1 MTDHSSAKLKSP
13 YVETTRSGYDL
24 LNSPLLN
31 KGTAFTE
38 HERDLFHLHGLL
50 PPTISTLEEQV
61 ARRLQALRQLPN
73 DFDRYVF
80 LRGLQDSNEVLFYAL
95 LVRNLEELLPL
106 VYTPTVGVG
115 CQHFSQ
121 AFRKPRGLFL
131 SLPHQ
136 GRIKSILSHPRFDNV
151 EAIVATDGE
160 RVLGLG
166 DQGAGGMG
174 ISIGKLALYSGC
186 GGLHPA
192 TTLPIFLDVGTDN
205 SDRLLDPLYIGWRH
219 ERVRGTAYDEF
230 IEAFITA
237 VIERWPHALL
247 QWEDFSRAN
256 ATRLLE
262 RYRDR
267 LCTFNDDIQ
276 GTAVVAAGT
285 LLAAV
290 NVTGVPMREQR
301 VAILG
306 AGGAGTGISSL
317 LLRAMVEDGLSE
329 DHARRRFYLVD
340 RDGLLV
346 EGMEGLLPFQLPFA
360 QPRDTISGWRLEQ
373 AGKISLVDVINNI
386 RPTVLI
392 GVSGQPGAFS
402 EAVIRSMAASVARP
416 VIFPLSNPTSRAE
429 AIPQDLMTWTD
440 GKAIV
445 GTGSPFPP
453 ILKNGSFVRVDQTN
467 NSYVFPG
474 IGLAA
479 LAVCATRISD
489 AMLMAAARALADLSP
504 ARQNPASNLLP
515 PVTDARD
522 ISMRVAEAVAMQA
535 CKEGLTEPISAAEIF
550 EKIEAKIWTPVYRPY
565 RRQEQL

>member
-1 MTDHSSAKLKSP
+1 
-13 YVETTRSGYDL
+13 
-24 LNSPLLN
+24 
-31 KGTAFTE
+31 
-38 HERDLFHLHGLL
+38 
-50 PPTISTLEEQV
+50 
-61 ARRLQALRQLPN
+61 
-73 DFDRYVF
+73 
-80 LRGLQDSNEVLFYAL
+80 
-95 LVRNLEELLPL
+95 
-106 VYTPTVGVG
+106 
-115 CQHFSQ
+115 
-121 AFRKPRGLFL
+121 
-131 SLPHQ
+131 
-136 GRIKSILSHPRFDNV
+136 
-151 EAIVATDGE
+151 
-160 RVLGLG
+160 
-166 DQGAGGMG
+166 
-174 ISIGKLALYSGC
+174 
-186 GGLHPA
+186 
-192 TTLPIFLDVGTDN
+192 
-205 SDRLLDPLYIGWRH
+205 
-219 ERVRGTAYDEF
+219 
-230 IEAFITA
+230 
-237 VIERWPHALL
+237 
-247 QWEDFSRAN
+247 
-256 ATRLLE
+256 
-262 RYRDR
+262 
-267 LCTFNDDIQ
+267 
-276 GTAVVAAGT
+276 VVAAGT